1 MQRRLIL
8 LVASVVLAGVA
19 VFLIKIYLERQAQ
32 VVEEQTKQELARRQE
47 SLSPVLLATRDIP
60 KGATIEPDMLKT
72 EVMLRDYIQPQA
84 VSAPDRIIGMMTLV
98 PISPGEQITLNKL
111 ISAKEATGAN
121 STLAMAT
128 PIGKRAITISVDNIA
143 SLVGMIRPGD
153 YVDVVAAVPIPI
165 QTPQGQQSQ
174 QPAVVPLFQNVLVLA
189 VGRELGSV
197 SAAADARYRKAPE
210 GGDISPLITLALSV
224 QEASLITFVQ
234 EQGKVRL
241 ILRSPADSTV
251 EPVQPASW
259 DTLFQ
264 YLMAGSPQAKEAS
277 PEQEAKVSPPAKT
290 REIEIYRGLNRETI
304 SLSK

>member
-1 MQRRLIL
+1 MQRRFIL
-8 LVASVVLAGVA
+8 LLASVVLAGVA

-32 VVEEQTKQELARRQE
+32 VVEEQTKQELARKQE
-47 SLSPVLLATRDIP
+47 SLSSVLVATRDIP
-60 KGATIEPDMLKT
+60 KGATIEADMLKT
-72 EVMLRDYIQPQA
+72 EVVLKDYIQPHA
-84 VSAPDRIIGMMTLV
+84 VSTPDRVIGMMTLV

-111 ISAKEATGAN
+111 ISAKEATGTN
-121 STLAMAT
+121 SSLAMAT

-174 QPAVVPLFQNVLVLA
+174 QPAVIPLFQNVLVLA
-189 VGRELGSV
+189 VGRELGTV
-197 SAAADARYRKAPE
+197 SASDARYRKAPE
-210 GGDISPLITLALSV
+210 GGEVSPLLTLALSP
-224 QEASLITFVQ
+224 QEANLITFVQ

-251 EPVQPASW
+251 EPIQPASW

-264 YLMAGSPQAKEAS
+264 YLTAGSPQAKEAS
-277 PEQEAKVSPPAKT
+277 PEQEAKVPLPAKS